1 MAFVVVINC
10 YVLDVFPLLI
20 CVPLHICTLIF
31 IFRCVRYN
39 SEYQVHV
46 MERVRYVG

>member
-1 MAFVVVINC
+1 
-10 YVLDVFPLLI
+10 VFRY
-20 CVPLHICTLIF
+20 TLIF
-31 IFRCVRYN
+31 IFRCVRRN

>member
-1 MAFVVVINC
+1 MDHRLAID
-10 YVLDVFPLLI
+10 VLSVMIDWYHV
-20 CVPLHICTLIF
+20 
-31 IFRCVRYN
+31 IFRCVRYY